1 MKFCFSFGMFD
12 IKFAFY
18 CTLVAVLDLYINLF
32 IYKEDQNNIFDKH
45 LLLDPLCYY
54 VGFLL
59 NIIPALISYKC
70 SRTKKERM
78 RVNKLKEE
86 NIQSIEYIY
95 NNPYDQY
102 LSTKDFIKFIIVCL
116 FLLSTDFMEIIISIS
131 TKTEDNQPNDEGKID
146 LYEDDYLFFEFL
158 IIFILVKYFK
168 KTTYYNHQNISFLIL
183 CIMEGIKT
191 VFFFSQSNS
200 KNYMAIIFNIIISII
215 YGIYY
220 SYIRGLMKYKFI
232 SPYKICYMIGMIN
245 VPIIIIY
252 IVISLFDNLGKCN
265 ENYCL
270 NISNLFK
277 DDDINAIDYFRLI
290 SFALTYAVL
299 MALYNKVINDYTL
312 YHIYIFSLID
322 NFIKNIISYSG
333 YDNSL
338 IIIFLCISFF
348 IELFMIL
355 VFLEIIE
362 VNFWGLDKNLKKH
375 IELRSL
381 NETDSTFLDNDDD
394 DNIDD
399 NDDERM
405 SIQKKTNII
414 N

>member
-131 TKTEDNQPNDEGKID
+131 TNAEDNQPNDEGKID

-200 KNYMAIIFNIIISII
+200 KNYMAIIF
-215 YGIYY
+215 
-220 SYIRGLMKYKFI
+220 KFI

-375 IELRSL
+375 IELRSIT
-381 NETDSTFLDNDDD
+381 ETDSTFLDDKDD

-399 NDDERM
+399 NDDDERM
-405 SIQKKTNII
+405 SIQKKNEYNKLT
-414 N
+414 